1 MQVTHRGV
9 RAAFVMALFA
19 VGSQQVG
26 AQQRVVT
33 PAQRG
38 GQPLPETP
46 YILVTAFHAPTK
58 QLAVEAADELRSR
71 LQSEHSARELFVV
84 TKATVEATLRSSGYP
99 VDSALGVGDLM
110 ELAKALR
117 AEYVID
123 GTATKA
129 GSGNAVR
136 FSTHVLIKTGGQTLT
151 QPLPSADGKDVGD
164 AAKITEHAITDAL
177 KQMPAYRDCLA
188 ALRAGK
194 NDVAVVE
201 ARKGVVAYSNA
212 AFARVCL
219 LNGYVSAKTAPPDSI
234 IAVGNQILAVDST
247 SMLALINIADALDA
261 KGEKEKATD
270 TYARIHDLD
279 PSNQAVIR
287 ILIDRWGQSAPA
299 KALALVGGVLKENPG
314 DVEMVRTKRL
324 LQLRLGRFKDAIATG
339 EELIKLDTASAT
351 VDFYQRQ
358 IGAAQSDSNAAKVVE
373 LAGKASRRFPENAS
387 FALVVVQ
394 AQYKAG
400 QLPPALETAR
410 RTATANPKNL
420 DAWRFILAILSDLHQ
435 PDSALAAGQQAIAA
449 GVPKDSVGAILL
461 ARVAG
466 PALAAAQAS
475 KTRAD
480 WQAMLKASQAVDAIT
495 SSPQTNFY
503 IGVSAFQV
511 ATDIVTN
518 DLQTLVKSKKKEDQ
532 AQACTLAKQTEDL
545 LATTSISMPR
555 GGSVNPAAAAQ
566 VLGAIGG
573 YSEFVTAVKKSSCK

>member
-1 MQVTHRGV
+1 VKVTHRGAH
-9 RAAFVMALFA
+9 AAFVMAMFA

-194 NDVAVVE
+194 NDDAITKARTGVA
-201 ARKGVVAYSNA
+201 AYANA

-219 LNGYVSAKTAPPDSI
+219 LNGYVSSKTAPPDSI
-234 IAVGNQILAVDST
+234 IALANQILAVDST
-247 SMLALINIADALDA
+247 SMLALANLADAYNA
-261 KGEKEKATD
+261 KGQKEKAAAA
-270 TYARIHDLD
+270 YERILSLD
-279 PSNQAVIR
+279 PNNQVVRGMVIEY
-287 ILIDRWGQSAPA
+287 DGQTDPA
-299 KALALVGGVLKENPG
+299 KALKLVEESLKENPT
-314 DVEMVRTKRL
+314 DVPLLRNRWL
-324 LQLRLGRFKDAIATG
+324 LQLRLAHYKDAIASG
-339 EELIKLDTASAT
+339 EELVKTDTASAT
-351 VDFYQRQ
+351 LDYFQRQ
-358 IGAAQSDSNAAKVVE
+358 IGAAQSDSNATKV
-373 LAGKASRRFPENAS
+373 LDLSQKASQRFPKESS
-387 FALVVVQ
+387 FPLLL
-394 AQYKAG
+394 AQSAYKAG
-400 QLPPALETAR
+400 QLQQALDAAR
-410 RTATANPKNL
+410 RAASADPKRL
-420 DAWRFILAILSDLHQ
+420 DAWKFILVTLTDLHQ

-449 GVPKDSVGAILL
+449 GVPKDSVGELLL

-466 PALAAAQAS
+466 PSLKAAQAS

-480 WQAMLKASQAVDAIT
+480 WQAALKASQSVDAI
-495 SSPQTNFY
+495 SPSAQSNFY
-503 IGVSAFQV
+503 IGVSSFQV
-511 ATDIVTN
+511 ATDILTN
-518 DLQTLVKSKKKEDQ
+518 DVQTLAKSKKKEDQ
-532 AQACTLAKQTEDL
+532 TQACIEAKQAEDL

-555 GGSVNPAAAAQ
+555 GGSVDKNVAAQ
-566 VLGAIGG
+566 ILGAVSQYG
-573 YSEFVTAVKKSSCK
+573 EFIAAVKKNFCK